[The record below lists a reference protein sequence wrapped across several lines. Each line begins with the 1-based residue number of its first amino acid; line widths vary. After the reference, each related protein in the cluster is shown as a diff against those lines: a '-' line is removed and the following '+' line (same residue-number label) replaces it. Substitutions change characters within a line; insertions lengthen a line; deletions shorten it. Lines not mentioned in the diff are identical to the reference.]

1 MIMNSPLRKP
11 PPIEDARYANFFQV
25 GYNAFEF
32 LLEFG
37 QREGRIHTAIYVSPQ
52 HARLLSDLLQEALRA
67 YDEKHGAGGKPPST
81 G

>member
-1 MIMNSPLRKP
+1 MDFP
-11 PPIEDARYANFFQV
+11 PREPPEEARYANFFQI

-52 HARLLSDLLQEALRA
+52 HAKLLSDLLQEALKA
-67 YDEKHGAGGKPPST
+67 YNQRHGTDETPPST
-81 G
+81 VR